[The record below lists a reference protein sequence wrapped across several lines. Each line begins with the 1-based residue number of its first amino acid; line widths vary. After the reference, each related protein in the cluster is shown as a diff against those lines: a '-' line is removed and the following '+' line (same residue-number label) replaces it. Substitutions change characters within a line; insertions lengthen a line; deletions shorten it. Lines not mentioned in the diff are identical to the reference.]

1 MKRRQRGG
9 FLLEALVALVVFSLA
24 SIALL
29 GVVAQALRQG
39 GSARWRAET
48 AGIASSAVSL
58 MWAEDPAAL
67 ASSYDS
73 AAPGPGYRELLA
85 AAMRL
90 PGVATGRNEPRVNIV
105 DLPDGRRVSV
115 TVFWQLT
122 GDLATHRAVVSGTLP
137 PVL

>member
-1 MKRRQRGG
+1 MKRGHRGG

-29 GVVAQALRQG
+29 GLVAGALRQS
-39 GSARWRAET
+39 GSAQWRAE
-48 AGIASSAVSL
+48 AVGIASAAVSL
-58 MWAEDPAAL
+58 MWTEEPAAL
-67 ASSYDS
+67 VSSYDS
-73 AAPGPGYRELLA
+73 TARGPGYRELVA

-90 PGVATGRNEPRVNIV
+90 PGVAAGTNEPRVSIV

-115 TVFWQLT
+115 TVFWQLPS
-122 GDLATHRAVVSGTLP
+122 DIASHRAVVAGTLP